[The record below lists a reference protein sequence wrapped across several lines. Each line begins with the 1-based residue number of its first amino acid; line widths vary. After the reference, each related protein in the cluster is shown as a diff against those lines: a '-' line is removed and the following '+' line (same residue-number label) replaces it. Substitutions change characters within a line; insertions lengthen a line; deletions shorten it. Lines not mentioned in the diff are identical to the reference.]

1 MANEKRLVYLDDILT
16 DLHEVVEAAKADP
29 DEIMRMAEAC
39 TGTIIK
45 HLEKFPT
52 VDAVEA
58 HEYDAIVNKLECLL
72 CHATGGQYS
81 KAGYSLEDM
90 ERMVTDYI
98 EECCEEAVE
107 EAVVRCKDCQYRGN
121 DTHCPMCFEEQ
132 IEWDDDGYTEVD
144 WITRDHT
151 HDNGYCDRGER
162 RERENERDSVPGQIC
177 G

>member
-1 MANEKRLVYLDDILT
+1 MANEKRFIDANAFR
-16 DLHEVVEAAKADP
+16 DLLYGEKAEWFGSAP
-29 DEIMRMAEAC
+29 YYPEWIISAC
-39 TGTIIK
+39 IDST
-45 HLEKFPT
+45 PT

-107 EAVVRCKDCQYRGN
+107 EAVVHGQWEQVAEADYKCSVCGFRFTAGDSISMFPYCRCGAR
-121 DTHCPMCFEEQ
+121 M
-132 IEWDDDGYTEVD
+132 DGD
-144 WITRDHT
+144 Q
-151 HDNGYCDRGER
+151 GE
-162 RERENERDSVPGQIC
+162 
-177 G
+177 